1 MKKLFGIFFAILL
14 VACSSKN
21 NSISLNDTLE
31 NQENNITLHFEGDLN
46 FSNPNINKE
55 TEKILRDSIISTI
68 FGNDFTKFSNNK
80 LLKEYAQSSLNTFI
94 KTTEDSAKKI
104 KLYTKIDG
112 NIISANNQYVS
123 FRRII
128 TTNTTTDA
136 KTLMTTCNHYLFDAQ
151 TGRHL
156 NERDIFTPLQ
166 MNIIRSLLV
175 DRAKEM
181 AKENEIKIDF
191 QRVRPNGN
199 FTLTDSTI
207 TYTFNPYEIAH
218 PRIGY
223 IEITINN
230 IKTN

>member
-1 MKKLFGIFFAILL
+1 
-14 VACSSKN
+14 
-21 NSISLNDTLE
+21 
-31 NQENNITLHFEGDLN
+31 
-46 FSNPNINKE
+46 
-55 TEKILRDSIISTI
+55 
-68 FGNDFTKFSNNK
+68 
-80 LLKEYAQSSLNTFI
+80 
-94 KTTEDSAKKI
+94 
-104 KLYTKIDG
+104 
-112 NIISANNQYVS
+112 
-123 FRRII
+123 
-128 TTNTTTDA
+128 
-136 KTLMTTCNHYLFDAQ
+136 MTTCNHYLFDAQ
-151 TGRHL
+151 TGRYL
-156 NERDIFTPLQ
+156 NERDIFTPMQ

-199 FTLTDSTI
+199 FTMTDSTI